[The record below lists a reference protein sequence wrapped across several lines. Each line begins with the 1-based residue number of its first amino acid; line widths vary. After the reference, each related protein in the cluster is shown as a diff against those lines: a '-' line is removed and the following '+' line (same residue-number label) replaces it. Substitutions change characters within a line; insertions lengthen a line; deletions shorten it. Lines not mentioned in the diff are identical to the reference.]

1 MSYDWFSIIFTFII
15 FVAIMIIFSREN
27 ADYVAFSL
35 LGATLSSIITYV
47 RFPQAQIIESIEWK
61 PLIFILSMQIIVLI
75 SERHKIFQWV
85 AVKTLHLTKGN
96 HRVFF
101 YLICIIGTFTASI
114 IADVTVSIIF
124 VPLVIRACRILKI
137 NPAPYLYGI
146 TITINIGSIFTPFS
160 SSENILISSSF
171 GLSVQW
177 FFANTGIL
185 VIFALIGTLILLDLL
200 LLRKNEPPTEAQKK
214 ILLEIMN
221 PELVIIDRKKFIY
234 NSIYFIIVILGFVL
248 LSDYAFLVA
257 LFGAILMS
265 LLNRDHFTDNLTKI
279 DWKVIFFFI
288 SLFLIIGNM
297 IDNGTFD
304 LILSALQ
311 GVSGGNLWV
320 LAIGVLLVTSLLSG
334 FLANSP
340 TAIIGITLLNEMFN
354 FNPPAILIIAFILG
368 INLGGNLLPQGA
380 ACDVMTLNL
389 AIKHK
394 VEGFTYKSLL
404 KTGGTFAL
412 IHILM
417 CILYLTA
424 YYFVVY

>member
-1 MSYDWFSIIFTFII
+1 MSYDWFSIIFTFAI
-15 FVAIMIIFSREN
+15 FVTIMIIFSREN

-35 LGATLSSIITYV
+35 LGAALSSLVTFF
-47 RFPQAQIIESIEWK
+47 RFPEAHIIESIEWK
-61 PLIFILSMQIIVLI
+61 PLIFILSMQVIVLI
-75 SERHKIFQWV
+75 AERHKIFQWV
-85 AVKTLHLTKGN
+85 AVKSLHLTKGN
-96 HRVFF
+96 HRIFF

-177 FFANTGIL
+177 FFMNTGIF
-185 VIFALIGTLILLDLL
+185 VILALIGTLILLDFF
-200 LLRKNEPPTEAQKK
+200 LLRKNSPPTESQKN

-221 PELVIIDRKKFIY
+221 PELVIIDRKQFIT
-234 NSIYFIIVILGFVL
+234 NSIYFIIVILGFVFM
-248 LSDYAFLVA
+248 SDYAFLVA
-257 LFGAILMS
+257 LFGAIIMS
-265 LLNRDHFTDNLTKI
+265 LLNRNQFTDNLTKI

-297 IDNGTFD
+297 IDNGTFA

-311 GVSGGNLWV
+311 GFSGGNLWV
-320 LAIGVLLVTSLLSG
+320 LSFSVLIITSLLSG

-340 TAIIGITLLNEMFN
+340 TAIIGINLLNEMFN
-354 FNPPAILIIAFILG
+354 FNPPAIIIIAFLLG

-389 AIKHK
+389 AMKHK

-404 KTGGTFAL
+404 RTGGAFAVV
-412 IHILM
+412 HIVM
-417 CILYLTA
+417 CILYLTG

>member
-1 MSYDWFSIIFTFII
+1 MSYDWFSIIFTFAI
-15 FVAIMIIFSREN
+15 FVTIMIIFSREN

-35 LGATLSSIITYV
+35 LGAALSSLVTFF
-47 RFPQAQIIESIEWK
+47 RFPEAHIIQSIEWK
-61 PLIFILSMQIIVLI
+61 PLIFILSMQVIVLI
-75 SERHKIFQWV
+75 AERHKIFQWV
-85 AVKTLHLTKGN
+85 AVKSLHLTKGN
-96 HRVFF
+96 HRIFF

-171 GLSVQW
+171 DLSVQW
-177 FFANTGIL
+177 FFMNTGIF
-185 VIFALIGTLILLDLL
+185 VILALIGTLILLDFF
-200 LLRKNEPPTEAQKK
+200 LLRKNSPPTESQKN

-221 PELVIIDRKKFIY
+221 PELVIIDRKQFIT
-234 NSIYFIIVILGFVL
+234 NSIYFIIVILGFVFM
-248 LSDYAFLVA
+248 SDYAFLVA
-257 LFGAILMS
+257 LFGAIIMS
-265 LLNRDHFTDNLTKI
+265 LLNRNQFTDNLTKI

-297 IDNGTFD
+297 IDNGTFA

-311 GVSGGNLWV
+311 GFSGGNLWV
-320 LAIGVLLVTSLLSG
+320 LSFSVLIITSLLSG

-340 TAIIGITLLNEMFN
+340 TAIIGINLLNEMFN
-354 FNPPAILIIAFILG
+354 FNPPAIIIIAFLLG

-389 AIKHK
+389 AMKHK

-404 KTGGTFAL
+404 RTGGAFAVV
-412 IHILM
+412 HIVM
-417 CILYLTA
+417 CILYLTG

>member
-1 MSYDWFSIIFTFII
+1 MSYDWFSIIFTFAI
-15 FVAIMIIFSREN
+15 FVTIMIIFSREN

-35 LGATLSSIITYV
+35 LGAALSSLVTFF
-47 RFPQAQIIESIEWK
+47 RFPEAHIIQSIEWK
-61 PLIFILSMQIIVLI
+61 PLIFILSMQVIVLI
-75 SERHKIFQWV
+75 AERHKIFQWV
-85 AVKTLHLTKGN
+85 AVKSLHLTKGN
-96 HRVFF
+96 HRIFF

-177 FFANTGIL
+177 FFMNTGIF
-185 VIFALIGTLILLDLL
+185 VILALIGTLILLDFF
-200 LLRKNEPPTEAQKK
+200 LLRKNSPPTESQKN

-221 PELVIIDRKKFIY
+221 PELVIIDRKQFIT
-234 NSIYFIIVILGFVL
+234 NSIYFIIVILGFVFM
-248 LSDYAFLVA
+248 SDYAFLVA
-257 LFGAILMS
+257 LFGAIIMS
-265 LLNRDHFTDNLTKI
+265 LLNRNQFTDNLTKI

-297 IDNGTFD
+297 IDNGTFA

-311 GVSGGNLWV
+311 GFSGGNLWV
-320 LAIGVLLVTSLLSG
+320 LSFSVLIITSLLSG

-340 TAIIGITLLNEMFN
+340 TAIIGINLLNEMFN
-354 FNPPAILIIAFILG
+354 FNPPAIIIIAFLLG

-389 AIKHK
+389 AMKHK

-404 KTGGTFAL
+404 RTGGAFAVV
-412 IHILM
+412 HIVM
-417 CILYLTA
+417 CILYLTG